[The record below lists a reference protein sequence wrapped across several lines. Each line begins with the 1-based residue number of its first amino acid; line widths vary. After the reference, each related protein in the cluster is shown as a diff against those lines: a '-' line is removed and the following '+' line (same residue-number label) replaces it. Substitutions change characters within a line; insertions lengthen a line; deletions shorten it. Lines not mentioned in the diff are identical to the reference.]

1 MSTAINA
8 RMTELLTRRVPF
20 VHVTV
25 VRAEKPTS
33 VRPGDD
39 AIVLADGSIE
49 GFVGGV
55 CAEGS
60 VRTAAL
66 AALADGETLLLRVL
80 PDSDEPFPDSP
91 GAQVV
96 TNPCLSG
103 GALEMFL
110 EPLLPA
116 PVLAVVGDTP
126 IAHAV
131 RVMAG
136 SLGFEVGPAGSGSDS
151 DAGSG
156 SGPDSGS
163 GLEDAVAVIIS
174 SLGRGE
180 HQPIRAALDAGVGF
194 IGLVASQRRGR
205 AVLSEL
211 RLTDAER
218 SRIRT
223 PVGLWIG
230 AKTAEEIALSI
241 MAEVVKAIRTEG
253 LTAPQR
259 SAQSAAAP
267 TSSTSTGITSPAAEP
282 TGSSTGAEPADSSPI
297 DSTDSGTTVATAVD
311 PICGMTVTIGPD
323 TPQLHRDGVDHWF
336 CCAGCRERFAAGAA

>member
-1 MSTAINA
+1 MSPAIEA
-8 RMTELLTRRVPF
+8 RMRELLTGRVPF

-33 VRPGDD
+33 VRAGDD

-60 VRTAAL
+60 VRAAAL

-80 PDSDEPFPDSP
+80 PDTTEAFPASP
-91 GAQVV
+91 GARVV

-103 GALEMFL
+103 GAMEMFL
-110 EPLLPA
+110 EPLLR
-116 PVLAVVGDTP
+116 VVGDTP

-136 SLGFEVGPAGSGSDS
+136 SLGFDVDDGTDPEPS
-151 DAGSG
+151 
-156 SGPDSGS
+156 
-163 GLEDAVAVIIS
+163 AVAVIVS

-180 HQPIRAALDAGVGF
+180 HEPIRTALDAGVRF
-194 IGLVASQRRGR
+194 VGLVASRRRGQS
-205 AVLSEL
+205 VLDDVE
-211 RLTDAER
+211 LTDEER
-218 SRIRT
+218 ARVRT

-241 MAEVVKAIRTEG
+241 MAEVVQAIRTQG
-253 LTAPQR
+253 LTAPV
-259 SAQSAAAP
+259 SVAP
-267 TSSTSTGITSPAAEP
+267 PAVSVV
-282 TGSSTGAEPADSSPI
+282 TVI
-297 DSTDSGTTVATAVD
+297 DPV
-311 PICGMTVTIGPD
+311 CGMTVTVGAD
-323 TPQLHRDGVDHWF
+323 TPHLHRGNAEHWF
-336 CCAGCRERFAAGAA
+336 CCTGCRDRFAAEVG

>member
-1 MSTAINA
+1 MSTAISA
-8 RMTELLTRRVPF
+8 RMTELLTSRVPF

-33 VRPGDD
+33 VQAGDD

-66 AALADGETLLLRVL
+66 AALADGETMLLRVL
-80 PDSDEPFPDSP
+80 PDSDEPFPESP

-103 GALEMFL
+103 GAMEMFL

-116 PVLAVVGDTP
+116 PMLAVVGDTP

-131 RVMAG
+131 RVMAA
-136 SLGFEVGPAGSGSDS
+136 SLGFEAGVTDDVGH
-151 DAGSG
+151 
-156 SGPDSGS
+156 
-163 GLEDAVAVIIS
+163 AVAVIIS

-180 HQPIRAALDAGVGF
+180 HAPIRAALDAGVGF
-194 IGLVASQRRGR
+194 VGLVASQRRGQ

-211 RLTDAER
+211 RLTDDER
-218 SRIRT
+218 ARVRT

-253 LTAPQR
+253 LTAPQHQVV
-259 SAQSAAAP
+259 SPEDTVSTPAG
-267 TSSTSTGITSPAAEP
+267 STSV
-282 TGSSTGAEPADSSPI
+282 GS
-297 DSTDSGTTVATAVD
+297 TTTAID
-311 PICGMTVTIGPD
+311 PICGMTVTVGPD
-323 TPQLHRDGVDHWF
+323 TPHLHLDGVDHWF
-336 CCAGCRERFAAGAA
+336 CCAGCRDRFAAGAA

>member
-1 MSTAINA
+1 MSA
-8 RMTELLTRRVPF
+8 RMTELLTSRVPF

-33 VRPGDD
+33 VRAGDD

-66 AALADGETLLLRVL
+66 TALADGESLLLRVL
-80 PDSDEPFPDSP
+80 PDSEQSFPDSP

-103 GALEMFL
+103 GAMEMFL

-116 PVLAVVGDTP
+116 PVLWVVGDTP

-131 RVMAG
+131 TVLAG
-136 SLGFEVGPAGSGSDS
+136 SLGFEVGSS
-151 DAGSG
+151 
-156 SGPDSGS
+156 
-163 GLEDAVAVIIS
+163 EDVEHAVAVIIS

-180 HQPIRAALDAGVGF
+180 QEPIRAALDAGVDF

-211 RLTDAER
+211 QLTDDER
-218 SRIRT
+218 KRIRT

-241 MAEVVKAIRTEG
+241 MAEVIKAIRTEG
-253 LTAPQR
+253 LTAPRR
-259 SAQSAAAP
+259 SATAAPAAPRAAP
-267 TSSTSTGITSPAAEP
+267 TAI
-282 TGSSTGAEPADSSPI
+282 
-297 DSTDSGTTVATAVD
+297 D
-311 PICGMTVTIGPD
+311 PICGMTVTVGLD
-323 TPQLHRDGVDHWF
+323 TPHLHLDDVDHWF
-336 CCAGCRERFAAGAA
+336 CCIGCRDRFAAGAA

>member
-66 AALADGETLLLRVL
+66 AALADGETMLLRVL

-136 SLGFEVGPAGSGSDS
+136 SLGFEVGPAGSDSGMDPGSDPGAS
-151 DAGSG
+151 
-156 SGPDSGS
+156 
-163 GLEDAVAVIIS
+163 LEDAVAVIIS

-259 SAQSAAAP
+259 SAH
-267 TSSTSTGITSPAAEP
+267 PAAEP
-282 TGSSTGAEPADSSPI
+282 TGDQSTGSSTSAESADSSPVE
-297 DSTDSGTTVATAVD
+297 STDSGTTVATAVD
-311 PICGMTVTIGPD
+311 PICGMTVTIGPN
-323 TPQLHRDGVDHWF
+323 TPQLRRDGVDHWF
-336 CCAGCRERFAAGAA
+336 CCAGCRDRFAAGAA

>member
-1 MSTAINA
+1 
-8 RMTELLTRRVPF
+8 MTELLTSRVPF

-33 VRPGDD
+33 VRAGDD

-60 VRTAAL
+60 VRSAAL
-66 AALADGETLLLRVL
+66 AALADGETMLLRVL
-80 PDSDEPFPDSP
+80 PDTDQPFPDSP

-103 GALEMFL
+103 GAMEMFL

-116 PVLAVVGDTP
+116 PVLGVIGDTP

-136 SLGFEVGPAGSGSDS
+136 SLGFETGTV
-151 DAGSG
+151 
-156 SGPDSGS
+156 
-163 GLEDAVAVIIS
+163 ENVEHAVAVIVS

-180 HQPIRAALDAGVGF
+180 HEPIRAALDAGVGL

-205 AVLSEL
+205 AVLAEL
-211 RLTDAER
+211 HLTDAEQAR
-218 SRIRT
+218 VRT

-241 MAEVVKAIRTEG
+241 MAEVIKAIRIDG
-253 LTAPQR
+253 LTAPGR
-259 SAQSAAAP
+259 PVVGAAA
-267 TSSTSTGITSPAAEP
+267 G
-282 TGSSTGAEPADSSPI
+282 
-297 DSTDSGTTVATAVD
+297 SGTAPATAPATAID

-323 TPQLHRDGVDHWF
+323 TPHLHRENPADPSEPADHWF
-336 CCAGCRERFAAGAA
+336 CCTGCRDRFAAGRSA

>member
-1 MSTAINA
+1 MSAAITA
-8 RMTELLTRRVPF
+8 RMTELLTSRVPF

-66 AALADGETLLLRVL
+66 AALTDGETVLLRVL
-80 PDSDEPFPDSP
+80 PDSDEQFPESA

-131 RVMAG
+131 RVLAG
-136 SLGFEVGPAGSGSDS
+136 SLGFEVGSEPEV
-151 DAGSG
+151 DAGPDATTDLS
-156 SGPDSGS
+156 SLASAGPGIQ
-163 GLEDAVAVIIS
+163 DAVAVIIS

-180 HQPIRAALDAGVGF
+180 QRPIRAALDAGVGF

-211 RLTDAER
+211 RLTDEER

-241 MAEVVKAIRTEG
+241 MAEVIKAIRLEG
-253 LTAPQR
+253 LTAPLR
-259 SAQSAAAP
+259 SA
-267 TSSTSTGITSPAAEP
+267 STGSMA
-282 TGSSTGAEPADSSPI
+282 I
-297 DSTDSGTTVATAVD
+297 DSTDSPTSPPALPATAVD
-311 PICGMTVTIGPD
+311 PICGMTVTPGPD
-323 TPQLHRDGVDHWF
+323 TPHLHLDGVDHWF
-336 CCAGCRERFAAGAA
+336 CCAGCRDRFAAGAA

>member
-1 MSTAINA
+1 MSTAISA
-8 RMTELLTRRVPF
+8 RMTELLTSRVPF

-33 VRPGDD
+33 VRAGDD

-49 GFVGGV
+49 GFVGGI

-80 PDSDEPFPDSP
+80 PDSDEVFPESP

-103 GALEMFL
+103 GAMEMFL

-116 PVLAVVGDTP
+116 PVLGVVGDTP

-136 SLGFEVGPAGSGSDS
+136 SLGFEVGRTE
-151 DAGSG
+151 DA
-156 SGPDSGS
+156 DH
-163 GLEDAVAVIIS
+163 AVAVIVS

-180 HQPIRAALDAGVGF
+180 TEPIRAALDAGVGF
-194 IGLVASQRRGR
+194 VGLVASRRRGQ

-211 RLTDAER
+211 RLTDDEKAR
-218 SRIRT
+218 VRT

-241 MAEVVKAIRTEG
+241 MAEVVKAIRIEG

-259 SAQSAAAP
+259 EA
-267 TSSTSTGITSPAAEP
+267 TDSTSPNSPP
-282 TGSSTGAEPADSSPI
+282 EPATP
-297 DSTDSGTTVATAVD
+297 ATPAIRTAID
-311 PICGMTVTIGPD
+311 PICGMTVIPGPSTAHLQLDGPD
-323 TPQLHRDGVDHWF
+323 GPTEHWF
-336 CCAGCRERFAAGAA
+336 CCAGCRDRFAAGAA

>member
-1 MSTAINA
+1 
-8 RMTELLTRRVPF
+8 MTELLTSRVPF

-33 VRPGDD
+33 VRAGDD

-49 GFVGGV
+49 GFVGGI

-60 VRTAAL
+60 VRSAAL
-66 AALADGETLLLRVL
+66 AALVDGETMLLRVL

-103 GALEMFL
+103 GAMEMFL

-116 PVLAVVGDTP
+116 PVLGVVGDTP

-136 SLGFEVGPAGSGSDS
+136 SLGFEVGTT
-151 DAGSG
+151 
-156 SGPDSGS
+156 
-163 GLEDAVAVIIS
+163 EDVEHAVAVIIS

-180 HQPIRAALDAGVGF
+180 QEPIRAALDAGVGF

-205 AVLSEL
+205 GVLAEL
-211 RLTDAER
+211 RLTDDER

-241 MAEVVKAIRTEG
+241 MAEVVKAVRTEG
-253 LTAPQR
+253 LTAAHR
-259 SAQSAAAP
+259 SAGPPEVSAPRSPAP
-267 TSSTSTGITSPAAEP
+267 TAT
-282 TGSSTGAEPADSSPI
+282 
-297 DSTDSGTTVATAVD
+297 TAVD
-311 PICGMTVTIGPD
+311 PVCGMSVTVGPD
-323 TPQLHRDGVDHWF
+323 TPHLQLDGVDHWF
-336 CCAGCRERFAAGAA
+336 CCAGCRDRFAAGAA